1 MSESL
6 SKRFWN
12 IAVVR
17 LLEKLQCTP
26 ADEKHINPVREQSE
40 SSSWC
45 SIHHKVLRSTRRV
58 GRATWTRPHI
68 ATSPIRTKHGYGC
81 RCVWCPRLHKMFY
94 SIKLRCSTHAHTV
107 SPALPMCWCATSC
120 QSCCCN
126 TNCTN
131 RQPGWLPDAARQA
144 ATGLEVPK
152 HPVYALQRTRQHD
165 CSLCPHHENLTW
177 HCWAVKTVVGR
188 VHTLCGCWK
197 WTLGATHG
205 GQWWVTA

>member
-1 MSESL
+1 MIWAALMMSESL

-26 ADEKHINPVREQSE
+26 AEEKHINQVREQSE

-81 RCVWCPRLHKMFY
+81 RCVWCPCLHKMFY
-94 SIKLRCSTHAHTV
+94 SIKLRCSTHTHTV
-107 SPALPMCWCATSC
+107 SPALPMCDVRHPASLAVATPTVQTGNLVDC
-120 QSCCCN
+120 QM
-126 TNCTN
+126 
-131 RQPGWLPDAARQA
+131 QQGKLPQ
-144 ATGLEVPK
+144 V
-152 HPVYALQRTRQHD
+152 
-165 CSLCPHHENLTW
+165 
-177 HCWAVKTVVGR
+177 
-188 VHTLCGCWK
+188 
-197 WTLGATHG
+197 
-205 GQWWVTA
+205 